1 MFLILLGASLTFGA
15 GLLATAIYTE
25 GALLALRTA
34 SEYIGWLF
42 ILATLA
48 GLMSLPRASFGAI
61 CAASVTLCSGLAVL
75 YMSYFFEWSE
85 RPFPAI
91 RHAMAAETFSLRP
104 VAYQV
109 IEPVKR
115 HEAPVLEPAKEAA
128 KSPAPRRKILASA
141 QPVSLA
147 AGACST
153 FTGVESLQ
161 CNRCA
166 EKLGLSWVMCQESVR
181 LEYCASEAGDERT
194 CPSPI
199 PHSHPG

>member
-34 SEYIGWLF
+34 SEFIGWLLV
-42 ILATLA
+42 LATLA
-48 GLMSLPRASFGAI
+48 GLLSMRRASFGPI

-75 YMSYFFEWSE
+75 YMSYFFEWNE

-91 RHAMAAETFSLRP
+91 RHAMAAETLSLQP
-104 VAYQV
+104 VAYTYKV
-109 IEPVKR
+109 IEPVMR
-115 HEAPVLEPAKEAA
+115 PAEVQT
-128 KSPAPRRKILASA
+128 APRRKIAAAA
-141 QPVSLA
+141 QPVSLVTD
-147 AGACST
+147 ACSVL
-153 FTGVESLQ
+153 TGVQSLQ

-166 EKLGLSWVMCQESVR
+166 EKLGLSWLVCQESVR

>member
-34 SEYIGWLF
+34 AEFIGWLLV
-42 ILATLA
+42 LATLA
-48 GLMSLPRASFGAI
+48 GLMSMRRASFGAI

-75 YMSYFFEWSE
+75 YMSYFFEWNE
-85 RPFPAI
+85 RPSPVI
-91 RHAMAAETFSLRP
+91 RHAAAAETFSLQP
-104 VAYQV
+104 VAYTYKV
-109 IEPVKR
+109 IEPVMR
-115 HEAPVLEPAKEAA
+115 PAEVQE
-128 KSPAPRRKILASA
+128 APRRKIVASA
-141 QPVSLA
+141 QPVSLVKD
-147 AGACST
+147 ACSALP
-153 FTGVESLQ
+153 GVEALQ

-166 EKLGLSWVMCQESVR
+166 EKLGLSWLMCQESVR
-181 LEYCASEAGDERT
+181 LEYCASGAGDERI